1 MTIER
6 IDQPLQGER
15 VVALSPEDASRAATD
30 WRRRPNLFAGRTLTE
45 ATLQGRQS
53 WQAGRLNHRAQAL
66 TAGVVRG
73 LEVFALPGS
82 GGTRLLIEPGQG
94 LAVSGEDVVL
104 ARRAECRLDDLPVV
118 APPAW
123 LQVQEGD
130 AGEGGEATETDGLGL
145 VNPRDVPEGITLA
158 DLRSSAGAR
167 LPRVG
172 VLVLQPVTVD
182 TAEFDPNDPCDR
194 CPCGEGE
201 SDDSNVAAFEDWRIN
216 DGARLLW
223 YPWPV
228 EWRALPLTTLRLRNA
243 LAHTVFDAEAALRH
257 GEALPWEAWGVPLAL
272 VGLSET
278 GVVQW
283 VDRASVVRQGGRA
296 KEARLQRLAVGALG
310 ANSRLP
316 ALWQARIEQFAQ
328 QMAETPEPLPAPNVL
343 ADPYLRL
350 PPCGLMPRSALD
362 LSTVLTQPT
371 LSSPFFPPGLGAT
384 PVARRGGG
392 PGVSGSGE

>member
-1 MTIER
+1 MSIER

-30 WRRRPNLFAGRTLTE
+30 WRRRPNLFAGRTLTD
-45 ATLQGRQS
+45 ATLQGRQA
-53 WQAGRLNHRAQAL
+53 WQAGHLQHRARSL

-104 ARRAECRLDDLPVV
+104 VRRTECRLDDLPVV

-123 LQVQEGD
+123 LQVQG
-130 AGEGGEATETDGLGL
+130 GGPGEALEPDGLGL
-145 VNPRDVPEGITLA
+145 VNARDVPDGITLV
-158 DLRSSAGAR
+158 DLRSSAGDR
-167 LPRVG
+167 FPRVG
-172 VLVLQPVTVD
+172 VLVLQPVLVD
-182 TAEFDPNDPCDR
+182 TAEFDPTDPCDR
-194 CPCGEGE
+194 CPCGEDGNA
-201 SDDSNVAAFEDWRIN
+201 DSPVAAFEDWRMH
-216 DGARLLW
+216 DGTRLLW

-257 GEALPWEAWGVPLAL
+257 GEALPWEDWGVPLAL
-272 VGLSET
+272 VGLSDAGT
-278 GVVQW
+278 VQW

-296 KEARLQRLAVGALG
+296 RESRLQRLTGALSGGALG

-371 LSSPFFPPGLGAT
+371 LSSPFFS
-384 PVARRGGG
+384 ARL
-392 PGVSGSGE
+392 